1 MDSIELRIK
10 NIMSLV
16 LKIDHITDDFKIEDT
31 EKWDSLQHMN
41 LIAVLEDEFDISF
54 NNDEIVD
61 MKSYTLV
68 LDKVRQHL
76 ANEQLNG

>member
-16 LKIDHITDDFKIEDT
+16 LKTDHITDDFKIEDT

>member
-1 MDSIELRIK
+1 
-10 NIMSLV
+10 MSLV
-16 LKIDHITDDFKIEDT
+16 LKTDHITDDFKIEDT

>member
-1 MDSIELRIK
+1 
-10 NIMSLV
+10 MSLV
-16 LKIDHITDDFKIEDT
+16 LKTDHITDDFKIEDT

-76 ANEQLNG
+76 DNEQLND

>member
-16 LKIDHITDDFKIEDT
+16 LKTDHITDDFKIEDT

-76 ANEQLNG
+76 DNEQLND

>member
-1 MDSIELRIK
+1 MNSIELRIK

-16 LKIDHITDDFKIEDT
+16 LKTDHITDDFKIEDT